1 MYFLYRIFTVH
12 LLSFRNILFN
22 IFSIYNLIISI
33 ANLTSI
39 PNDSNLNPIIILHI
53 PNISALIL
61 DSPRIQVELLSSI
74 AVHLINALYQFILY
88 YV

>member
-1 MYFLYRIFTVH
+1 MYAMYYFVIVYRIFTVH

-39 PNDSNLNPIIILHI
+39 PNDSKINLKINSIYI
-53 PNISALIL
+53 PNIFALIL
-61 DSPRIQVELLSSI
+61 DSPRI
-74 AVHLINALYQFILY
+74 
-88 YV
+88 

>member
-1 MYFLYRIFTVH
+1 MSTAKIVYIRNIMYAVYYFVIMYRIFTVY

-39 PNDSNLNPIIILHI
+39 PNDSKINHKINSIYLIYLH
-53 PNISALIL
+53 
-61 DSPRIQVELLSSI
+61 
-74 AVHLINALYQFILY
+74 
-88 YV
+88 